1 MVRKKRIRSL
11 TALSVRLGALILCL
25 WFLCAAI
32 MTYGT
37 AQYIF
42 ADLVSAGF
50 DFPEY
55 AGRCGGLEF
64 VYMYG
69 SKTELQERKKI
80 PGAIEYG
87 MLESLASGGVTVSA
101 PSFTG
106 YPPENQWS
114 IYCDQFATCSTAITF
129 LDSEGKPLHQSGDFI
144 YFPYVTEQGWSRA
157 GKTMPTEGYGWIALS
172 EESDERYRIFRTAY
186 AEANSLYDYR
196 ALRLTGYF
204 DGSRFEPYALAVIDD
219 SAYHRALEA
228 FAPEETSELHG
239 EAGVSAFEVSDDGKT
254 ATVSASGTSHVPEHT
269 LGMLDNM
276 GLLEW
281 DVQFDNA
288 SEAASELDLVTI
300 YALSPEME
308 LYDKGSRVRYRE
320 ETHESLLDLLLSMD
334 YYLDQGAAVFYQGA
348 SQFSLWNLIIFS
360 ERSFTDDSDWEPDE
374 PYPEPDFTLMAA
386 VQASPIRIAIR
397 FLRNAYLLTG
407 LLAIAGFLMLRRSM
421 RKNLIHPLCQ
431 INQGI
436 ASGWVHLPALRDNA
450 PKWSEPF
457 ELSEHY
463 KITQNELRLS
473 KNEITRLNTALEYAK
488 AAEQNRRQMTSN
500 IAHELKTPLAVIHSY
515 AEGLKEHI
523 AEDKR
528 DKYIDVIL
536 SEAAR
541 TDGMVL
547 EMLDLSRLEAGKV
560 KLSRDDFS
568 LPSLTRSIFDK
579 LERAAQAKE
588 LQIEFLF
595 PDDFTITA
603 DEGRMAQVI
612 ENFATNAVKYTPA
625 GGHITVKI
633 QNGRSDTLFSIE
645 NDSAPLS
652 SEARSK
658 IWDTFYR
665 VDESRSGGGT
675 GLGLAIA
682 RSIIELHGG
691 RCSVRNTRS
700 GVAFGFTI
708 PHPM

>member
-64 VYMYG
+64 LYMYG

-254 ATVSASGTSHVPEHT
+254 ATVSASGTIRLACLIIWVCWSGTSNLIMP
-269 LGMLDNM
+269 
-276 GLLEW
+276 
-281 DVQFDNA
+281 Q
-288 SEAASELDLVTI
+288 
-300 YALSPEME
+300 
-308 LYDKGSRVRYRE
+308 R
-320 ETHESLLDLLLSMD
+320 LLLN
-334 YYLDQGAAVFYQGA
+334 
-348 SQFSLWNLIIFS
+348 WI
-360 ERSFTDDSDWEPDE
+360 W
-374 PYPEPDFTLMAA
+374 
-386 VQASPIRIAIR
+386 
-397 FLRNAYLLTG
+397 
-407 LLAIAGFLMLRRSM
+407 
-421 RKNLIHPLCQ
+421 
-431 INQGI
+431 
-436 ASGWVHLPALRDNA
+436 
-450 PKWSEPF
+450 
-457 ELSEHY
+457 
-463 KITQNELRLS
+463 
-473 KNEITRLNTALEYAK
+473 
-488 AAEQNRRQMTSN
+488 
-500 IAHELKTPLAVIHSY
+500 
-515 AEGLKEHI
+515 
-523 AEDKR
+523 
-528 DKYIDVIL
+528 
-536 SEAAR
+536 
-541 TDGMVL
+541 
-547 EMLDLSRLEAGKV
+547 
-560 KLSRDDFS
+560 
-568 LPSLTRSIFDK
+568 LPSM
-579 LERAAQAKE
+579 
-588 LQIEFLF
+588 
-595 PDDFTITA
+595 P
-603 DEGRMAQVI
+603 
-612 ENFATNAVKYTPA
+612 
-625 GGHITVKI
+625 
-633 QNGRSDTLFSIE
+633 
-645 NDSAPLS
+645 
-652 SEARSK
+652 
-658 IWDTFYR
+658 
-665 VDESRSGGGT
+665 
-675 GLGLAIA
+675 
-682 RSIIELHGG
+682 
-691 RCSVRNTRS
+691 
-700 GVAFGFTI
+700 
-708 PHPM
+708 